1 MRSTAANV
9 STYIEEQPDRWQSAL
24 RKLRALC
31 RRELK
36 GYKEGMAYGM
46 PSYSRDGRTE
56 IGFGSQARYL
66 SLYVLKQPVLDA
78 HRAELVLLGRR
89 VFGRCDR
96 FQAAVRRRA
105 LVTYSVMVRS
115 MVARAR
121 RTSMGAGGRS
131 ASRRGAS
138 SRRWSLV

>member
-9 STYIEEQPDRWQSAL
+9 SAYIEEQPDRWQSAL

-46 PSYSRDGRTE
+46 PSHSRDGRTE

-78 HRAELVLLGRR
+78 HRAELVGLSLGKGCVRYRTPDQIDWPVVERLLRESAG
-89 VFGRCDR
+89 
-96 FQAAVRRRA
+96 
-105 LVTYSVMVRS
+105 S
-115 MVARAR
+115 
-121 RTSMGAGGRS
+121 GAKIC
-131 ASRRGAS
+131 
-138 SRRWSLV
+138 